1 MDLVRMLI
9 AAAAALVIGIPFLLA
24 TRRVRPA
31 GEKMAR
37 EAWRQGRVA
46 EGVLADKVYLPPDMG
61 AQNSRLRQNRWR
73 VRYDYEVDGVAYS
86 YKCTLGA
93 PVPERVSLYYPEGR
107 PDRAEIWGAVQR
119 RRGPA
124 YTLRALVPVAV
135 WAAVYWLL
143 ALAEVGGGA

>member
-24 TRRVRPA
+24 TR
-31 GEKMAR
+31 
-37 EAWRQGRVA
+37 
-46 EGVLADKVYLPPDMG
+46 
-61 AQNSRLRQNRWR
+61 LRQNRWR
-73 VRYDYEVDGVAYS
+73 VCYDYEVDGVAYS